1 MASHKRRSRWNI
13 FFYSLVILASL
24 FIGLMMFLPQVSQK
38 IWPYQ
43 SYVVISESME
53 PLIKKNDVIIVKKEA
68 SYEIGD
74 VITFSYDL
82 EQDGKIKTRSNRSES
97 LDYWEIEEK
106 DILGKVQY
114 VIPKLGYL
122 FIPVFNHAVSFLL
135 FALILVLIMI
145 VKVI

>member
-1 MASHKRRSRWNI
+1 
-13 FFYSLVILASL
+13 
-24 FIGLMMFLPQVSQK
+24 MMFLPQVSQK

-53 PLIKKNDVIIVKKEA
+53 PLIKKN
-68 SYEIGD
+68 D

-122 FIPVFNHAVSFLL
+122 LIPVFNHAVSFLL

>member
-1 MASHKRRSRWNI
+1 
-13 FFYSLVILASL
+13 
-24 FIGLMMFLPQVSQK
+24 MMFLPQVSQK

-122 FIPVFNHAVSFLL
+122 LIPVFNHAVSFLL